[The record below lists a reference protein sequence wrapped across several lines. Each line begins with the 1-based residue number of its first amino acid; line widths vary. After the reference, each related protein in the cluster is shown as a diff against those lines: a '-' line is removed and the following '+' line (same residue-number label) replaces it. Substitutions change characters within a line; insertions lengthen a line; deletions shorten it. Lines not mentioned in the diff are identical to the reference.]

1 MGWEWMEDA
10 EANFSEPIAFELI
23 WKDDYKEFQYTEK
36 AKVEKNC
43 MSQCK
48 KMLPF
53 SAFYTLRG
61 PYL

>member
-36 AKVEKNC
+36 AKVEKT
-43 MSQCK
+43 
-48 KMLPF
+48 
-53 SAFYTLRG
+53 A
-61 PYL
+61 